1 MDFLVLLV
9 VIGLVWLLVTVVRKM
24 MSSAPGPHGQTAGH
38 YYPDIDEEEF
48 EPAVAPR
55 GTVGRDIPPLF
66 PDFYHGVLFAVGKEP
81 TPQNLLALVEYVSQM
96 LTMNA
101 VVWFQQTGDAA
112 AQERFMNRFRGG
124 GGDDQKLEMVTDDM
138 IDFLWAWRPST
149 HQALRDWIPD
159 LEQMLTGPDSRLWRF
174 GDELPFGIWEMND

>member
-9 VIGLVWLLVTVVRKM
+9 VVGLVWLVVTVVRKM
-24 MSSAPGPHGQTAGH
+24 MSSAPGHHGQTAGD

-55 GTVGRDIPPLF
+55 GTAHRDIPPLF

-96 LTMNA
+96 LTLNA
-101 VVWFQQTGDAA
+101 VMWFQQTGDAA

-124 GGDDQKLEMVTDDM
+124 GGDDQKLELVTDDM

-149 HQALRDWIPD
+149 HQALRDWMPE
-159 LEQMLTGPDSRLWRF
+159 LEQKLTGPDSKLWQF
-174 GDELPFGIWEMND
+174 GDELPFGIWEMKD